1 MCPTDTLATRLPLP
15 KMRGE
20 GRARGRERGREDG
33 TYEANSHGDLT
44 RLKKGGTK
52 EDERGGRERDVHD
65 KMDRTWERQKKGER
79 EVT

>member
-1 MCPTDTLATRLPLP
+1 MG
-15 KMRGE
+15 GE
-20 GRARGRERGREDG
+20 REREREDRTHKASSYG
-33 TYEANSHGDLT
+33 NLT

-52 EDERGGRERDVHD
+52 EDERGGRERDLHS

>member
-1 MCPTDTLATRLPLP
+1 MGLNVSYRHFGKQAAAAKDVG
-15 KMRGE
+15 RGG
-20 GRARGRERGREDG
+20 GRRGGR

-52 EDERGGRERDVHD
+52 EDERGGRARDVHD